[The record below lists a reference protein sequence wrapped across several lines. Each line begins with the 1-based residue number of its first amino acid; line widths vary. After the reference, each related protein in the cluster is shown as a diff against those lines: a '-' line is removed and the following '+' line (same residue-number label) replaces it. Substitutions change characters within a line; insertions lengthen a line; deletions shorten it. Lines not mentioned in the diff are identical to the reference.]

1 MRRLRSFRIKPGSR
15 LLLRM
20 AGLRFL
26 ARCVDSRG
34 FAASKISM
42 FWYFL
47 VVFSLF
53 VLVRH
58 ITVMYMRI
66 YHVVF
71 VALFVF
77 FFFFTLSIMV
87 LLYRPLFGW

>member
-20 AGLRFL
+20 AGLRCF

-42 FWYFL
+42 FWYFF
-47 VVFSLF
+47 VVFKL
-53 VLVRH
+53 VLVLH
-58 ITVMYMRI
+58 IMVMYMRI

-71 VALFVF
+71 VALIVGFCF
-77 FFFFTLSIMV
+77 FGFS
-87 LLYRPLFGW
+87 LLCRL